1 MDEVNDTSAEYNA
14 EYSRRVLRF
23 AVLMGETLLHN
34 GGEIFR
40 VQDTMERVARAFGEE
55 NFHAYVLTNGL
66 FASVDGAV
74 CESSTVRALQPGA
87 THLGRIIAVN
97 ALSREIAAGKV
108 SLDEAYRRLE
118 GIRVMP
124 YHSNGWRIAACAVG
138 CGCFSYLFG
147 GSVMDAMAGMV
158 AGFCLEP
165 LRIAL
170 DRANTGKVVS
180 NLLASVWVAL
190 VSLLCVLAMRPLGIS
205 MNLDKVIIGGIIP
218 LVPGI
223 ALTTGIRDIAGGDYL
238 SGTIRAIDAM
248 LIGGSI
254 ALGVG
259 LVLKLSVL
267 MTGVTI

>member
-1 MDEVNDTSAEYNA
+1 MDEVSGGAAEQDA
-14 EYSRRVLRF
+14 QYSRRVLHF
-23 AVLMGETLLHN
+23 AVLVGETLLYN

-40 VQDTMERVARAFGEE
+40 VQDTMERVAKAFGEKD
-55 NFHAYVLTNGL
+55 FHAYVLTNGL
-66 FASVDGAV
+66 FASVEGAA
-74 CESSTVRALQPGA
+74 CESSTVRAMQPGA

-97 ALSREIAAGKV
+97 ALSREIAAGGV
-108 SLDEAYRRLE
+108 DLDEAYRRLE
-118 GIRVMP
+118 EIRRMP
-124 YHSNGWRIAACAVG
+124 YKRNVWRVIACGIG

-147 GSVMDAMAGMV
+147 GSVMDAMAATV
-158 AGFCLEP
+158 AGLCLEP

-190 VSLLCVLAMRPLGIS
+190 ISLLCVLAMRPFGVA

-248 LIGGSI
+248 LVGGSI

-259 LVLKLSVL
+259 LVLKLSVM